1 MAQVDFTLDHGQDPK
16 AARGNFE
23 HAITT
28 AQTRFAKWVRQV
40 NWSEDRTSVAMTGP
54 GFDVV
59 LRYDDQKVYVR
70 GTVPVAFKLM
80 EGPIRLF
87 IAQASLTARDRLL
100 GSPRL
105 ARA

>member
-1 MAQVDFTLDHGQDPK
+1 MAQVDFALDHGQDPE
-16 AARGNFE
+16 AARANFE

-40 NWSEDRTSVAMTGP
+40 NWSEDRSSVALAGP

-59 LRYDDQKVYVR
+59 LTYDDQKVYVR

-80 EGPIRLF
+80 EGPIKMF
-87 IAQASLTARDRLL
+87 ITQTLADR
-100 GSPRL
+100 S
-105 ARA
+105 